1 MSSERQAPLFEKVWE
16 REGIASELR
25 AANAIAARIWKVELS
40 YPLSVLWFILMPFV
54 FFIPMLI
61 AGSAVSGGP
70 ESIALGSLAGTT
82 DWISYIAIG
91 ASFSG
96 LAMSMF
102 WGTGLSL
109 RREQNAGTLETLL
122 TTPMRRDTMV
132 LGSTIHNIQH
142 GGLGVI
148 LQLSAAVFLF
158 GASINA
164 WGILPALGIIA
175 LSIIG
180 LQGIVFAL
188 TCIVLLA
195 KQGWMIIEFVSSTL
209 MLVAPLSYPIAV
221 LHPILQY
228 ISVASPVTW
237 SVEGFRSFLMYGLA
251 APGIATAVVA
261 LIILDIIFVLFGVL
275 MFKYTERYVRRKGAL
290 AQF

>member
-1 MSSERQAPLFEKVWE
+1 
-16 REGIASELR
+16 
-25 AANAIAARIWKVELS
+25 
-40 YPLSVLWFILMPFV
+40 
-54 FFIPMLI
+54 
-61 AGSAVSGGP
+61 
-70 ESIALGSLAGTT
+70 
-82 DWISYIAIG
+82 
-91 ASFSG
+91 
-96 LAMSMF
+96 
-102 WGTGLSL
+102 
-109 RREQNAGTLETLL
+109 
-122 TTPMRRDTMV
+122 
-132 LGSTIHNIQH
+132 
-142 GGLGVI
+142 
-148 LQLSAAVFLF
+148 LQLGAAVFLF

-175 LSIIG
+175 LSVIG